1 MSGLAGSRSWVTT
14 AFEEARHKL
23 TIVPVNTVFMV
34 SRGGVN
40 PVFWAEHKKWSAETL
55 SESAFDATSE
65 SGYGRSPRTEKLCP
79 RSNLQV
85 TTSADE
91 EAACN

>member
-34 SRGGVN
+34 SRG
-40 PVFWAEHKKWSAETL
+40 ASTL
-55 SESAFDATSE
+55 SF
-65 SGYGRSPRTEKLCP
+65 GRSIRNGAPKHSPNAGSTP
-79 RSNLQV
+79 HPSQAMADLQEQKNSV
-85 TTSADE
+85 HGPT
-91 EAACN
+91 CK